1 MTLCPCSSRSH
12 PQYNRSVPADPTDPA
27 RPATIRVLG
36 LDVGDRRIGIAISD
50 ELRTIA
56 QPVAT
61 LTRTS
66 RRYDL
71 RYFDRLLRLRPF
83 AEIVV
88 GLPLYPSGD
97 RSPQAAKAEAFATQ
111 LGKHLGLPIHM
122 WDERLSTSEAHRYL
136 DATNR
141 PGTTRKQVIDQ
152 VAAVLI
158 LENWLAAHANEKQRN
173 EK

>member
-1 MTLCPCSSRSH
+1 
-12 PQYNRSVPADPTDPA
+12 VPTPAPT
-27 RPATIRVLG
+27 RVLG

-97 RSPQAAKAEAFATQ
+97 RSPQAAKAETFAAQ
-111 LGKHLGLPIHM
+111 LGEHLGLPIHM
-122 WDERLSTSEAHRYL
+122 WTNASPPPRPTVISTQPAAPAPPANKSS
-136 DATNR
+136 
-141 PGTTRKQVIDQ
+141 TRSPPS
-152 VAAVLI
+152 
-158 LENWLAAHANEKQRN
+158 
-173 EK
+173 